1 MLVSII
7 IPYFNDPNNIKF
19 CIQSALAQNYPKLE
33 ILIIDDENSINSKKI
48 LKEISKFNKKIK
60 IFNTKKNK
68 GVSFARN
75 LGIKKSNG
83 KFIAF
88 LDSDDLW
95 KKNKIKNQI
104 FEIKKRKL
112 DICYSDFK
120 TINDNKN
127 FSYKVKLPKKL
138 NYDDLLK
145 ACPICCSSIIVKS
158 QIIKK
163 NKFSKLKTKEDYEL
177 WLRLSKNKF
186 KFGGVNKY
194 LTFYKIRKNSLS
206 SHQVNK
212 LINAFKIY
220 KDYNN
225 YGIVLSLLFTI
236 RLYYNA
242 FIKKFL

>member
-7 IPYFNDPNNIKF
+7 IPYFNDPNNIRL
-19 CIQSALAQNYPKLE
+19 CIQSVLAQSYSKLE
-33 ILIIDDENSINSKKI
+33 IIIIDDENSSNSKKI
-48 LKEISKFNKKIK
+48 LKNISKIDKKIK
-60 IFNTKKNK
+60 VISTKKNK

-75 LGIKKSNG
+75 LGIRKSNG

-104 FEIKKRKL
+104 IEIKKRNL

-120 TINDNKN
+120 TINENRS
-127 FSYKVKLPKKL
+127 FFYKVKLPKKL
-138 NYDDLLK
+138 DYDDLLK
-145 ACPICCSSIIVKS
+145 ACPICCSSIIIRS
-158 QIIKK
+158 EILKK
-163 NKFSKLKTKEDYEL
+163 NQFSKLKTKEDYEL
-177 WLRLSKNKF
+177 WLRLSKKNF

-194 LTFYKIRKNSLS
+194 LTFYHIRKNSLS
-206 SHQVNK
+206 SYHFNK

-220 KDYNN
+220 NN
-225 YGIVLSLLFTI
+225 YNSYGIILSILFTI